1 MERTQLRGARVRRGW
16 NLEKAA
22 EHIGVGRNTLWR
34 WEFGLADPYPY
45 NVHRLCKVYG
55 VSAADLGLE
64 ASRAYEETQPFYAN
78 LVRQQH
84 EDLDTSPNVVANA
97 MQRDLELRLQ
107 CLIYDWLY
115 HKKSAWSLAKL
126 QGRVSQE
133 VESYDHMQ
141 DQNYLNHKDIDTGRR
156 DALRRLA
163 LLPIQALGLGA
174 LATRFSWTPE
184 DILTHCATGISACA
198 YLVRDQHEDMT
209 LASWALSAYLPVLK
223 TIVQESSLH
232 RKEAARLTGQTFLM
246 KATLTVHREG
256 PKQAASYA
264 EQGLKYSQESD
275 YLPLQLMLLKRLS
288 WIYVCDRQDERA
300 VEKALEAQY
309 LLEHA
314 SSSLSGLVRSNIY
327 SGVAKSQSLH
337 GQKDEAFVALRQAHE
352 TFSVSPGEED
362 LALSSMTE
370 YNLAH
375 LLLDDGLTHYRLGEY
390 DAALASFDKV
400 IDPETLI
407 LKLPV
412 GSERVRV
419 EIINHQALAS
429 LKQPRKD
436 MELSIKLW
444 KEGMQGAKAL
454 HSEQRFSKALSAY
467 NIMEALWSADKR
479 ITELRDLVR
488 HW

>member
-16 NLEKAA
+16 TLEKAA

-34 WEFGLADPYPY
+34 WEYGLADPYAY
-45 NVHRLCKVYG
+45 NIHRLCKVYG

-64 ASRAYEETQPFYAN
+64 ASRAYEETQPFYAH
-78 LVRQQH
+78 LVGQQR
-84 EDLDTSPNVVANA
+84 EDLDASSNVVNNA
-97 MQRDLELRLQ
+97 MQHDLELRLQ

-126 QGRVSQE
+126 QGRLSQE

-184 DILTHCATGISACA
+184 DILTHCAGGISACE
-198 YLVRDQHEDMT
+198 YLAKGQHEDMT

-232 RKEAARLTGQTFLM
+232 RKEAARLTGQAFLLR
-246 KATLTVHREG
+246 AALTVHREG

-264 EQGLKYSQESD
+264 EQGLSYSEESD
-275 YLPLQLMLLKRLS
+275 YLPLKLTLLRRLA
-288 WIYVCDRQDERA
+288 WIYACDRQDEQA
-300 VEKALEAQY
+300 VEKILEAQY

-314 SSSLSGLVRSNIY
+314 SLSLPGLVQSNIY
-327 SGVAKSQSLH
+327 SGVAKNQALH
-337 GQKDEAFVALRQAHE
+337 GQKDEALVALHLAHD
-352 TFSVSPGEED
+352 TFAVTGGED
-362 LALSSMTE
+362 PTLSSMID
-370 YNLAH
+370 YNIGQLFM
-375 LLLDDGLTHYRLGEY
+375 DDGLTHYRLGQY
-390 DAALASFDKV
+390 DAALGSFSKV
-400 IDPETLI
+400 VDPETLM
-407 LKLPV
+407 LKLPIT
-412 GSERVRV
+412 SERARV
-419 EIINHQALAS
+419 EIINHQVLAS
-429 LKQPRKD
+429 LKLPRKD
-436 MELSIKLW
+436 MELSMKLW
-444 KEGMQGAKAL
+444 REGIQGARAL
-454 HSEQRFSKALSAY
+454 RSDQRFSEALSAY
-467 NIMEALWSADKR
+467 NIMEALWSPDKR